1 MIFIYYIKI
10 NIMYICISYIYIYMR
25 HAFVYCT
32 SSNGVMPSVTHWNR
46 SSLAVGA

>member
-10 NIMYICISYIYIYMR
+10 NIMYICISYIYMR